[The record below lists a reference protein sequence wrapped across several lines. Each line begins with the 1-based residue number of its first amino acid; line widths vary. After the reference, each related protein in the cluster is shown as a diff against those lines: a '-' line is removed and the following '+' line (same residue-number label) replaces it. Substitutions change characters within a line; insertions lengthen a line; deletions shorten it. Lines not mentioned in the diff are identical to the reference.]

1 MRSEETIPTSPVF
14 SLGSYHAAA
23 IVNVDAKSPK
33 EYTITLDPG
42 LTVTAKLVDA
52 DGKPVAGAHVGAQST
67 WGLWS
72 QKPAGP
78 EVEITQF
85 NPDRPRAVMFL
96 HPERG
101 IGKVVVPKKGDA
113 GPWTVTLEPTATAI
127 GRLVSEDG
135 RPVPNA
141 VIRIL
146 YLMPGRDI
154 WTPSFVHH
162 EVRTDA
168 KGVFKVTNLVA
179 GLTYSL
185 DHAADQGGGRQQRHY
200 LHVKPKTGETK
211 DLGDV
216 KPAGG

>member
-1 MRSEETIPTSPVF
+1 
-14 SLGSYHAAA
+14 
-23 IVNVDAKSPK
+23 
-33 EYTITLDPG
+33 
-42 LTVTAKLVDA
+42 
-52 DGKPVAGAHVGAQST
+52 
-67 WGLWS
+67 
-72 QKPAGP
+72 
-78 EVEITQF
+78 VEITQF
-85 NPDRPRAVMFL
+85 NPDRPRAVVFL
-96 HPERG
+96 HPGRG